1 MTDAVSKVHA
11 KEAPQGEM
19 GQKYLASGDKVGL
32 RMWVNEPPNEEK
44 QLSVRDYETVG
55 YVLAGRALL
64 HLEDRQ
70 VPLNPG
76 DSWVVPQG
84 TLHHYEIFEP
94 LTAIEATSPPARHG
108 GRDRL

>member
-1 MTDAVSKVHA
+1 MTDAGSKVQA

-19 GQKYLASGDKVGL
+19 GQKYLAAGDKVGL

-76 DSWVVPQG
+76 DSWVVPQA
-84 TLHHYEIFEP
+84 TLHRYEILEP
-94 LTAIEATSPPARHG
+94 LTAIEATSPPARNE
-108 GRDRL
+108 GRDRP